1 MLVIFYLSQ
10 PTLASGVISYF
21 SYLLLGLLSPW
32 LWSLLNTYQQRRI
45 ITMFNP
51 ELDPLG
57 SAYQVIQSQTAIGAG
72 GFWGKG
78 WGQGT
83 QTHLKFLPV
92 QESDFIISVLGEE
105 LGFGFLMIL
114 FFLFAFLIYGIVQLA
129 YESND
134 RFSSLVLIGIGT
146 ILFSHFFVN
155 TAMAV
160 GLTPVKGLPLPF
172 ISAGGSF
179 LLSCFMMLG
188 LIVNMGRNTFE

>member
-1 MLVIFYLSQ
+1 
-10 PTLASGVISYF
+10 
-21 SYLLLGLLSPW
+21 
-32 LWSLLNTYQQRRI
+32 
-45 ITMFNP
+45 MFNP

-114 FFLFAFLIYGIVQLA
+114 FILFGFLIYGIVQLA

-172 ISAGGSF
+172 VSAGGSF